1 MSTRWK
7 GNFIYFS
14 IELYVGIFSVLDAWV
29 KSMKKRQ
36 QQGDVSKIEEMDM
49 MSIKG
54 RWGNGSTT
62 RT

>member
-1 MSTRWK
+1 MSTRSK
-7 GNFIYFS
+7 GNFINFS
-14 IELYVGIFSVLDAWV
+14 IELYVGICSVLDARV

-36 QQGDVSKIEEMDM
+36 QQGDVDKIEEMDM

-62 RT
+62 CT

>member
-14 IELYVGIFSVLDAWV
+14 IELYVGICSVLDAWV